1 VTSIRSARVL
11 IGTAVALAGVATAV
25 GPETAGAALPPGA
38 YANPGSRDC
47 GKVIVGGFHRVF
59 VRAAHIRC
67 ATARTVSA
75 NWYRATRCWDFR
87 APAPARR
94 TCRLGAWRCE
104 ARPGPGDVSNIE
116 IQSLF
121 ARCRRAAQTITIQT
135 FPEQD

>member
-1 VTSIRSARVL
+1 MRARLL
-11 IGTAVALAGVATAV
+11 IGTAVALAGVATAAV
-25 GPETAGAALPPGA
+25 PETAGAALPPGA

-47 GKVIVGGFHRVF
+47 GKVIVGGYHRVF
-59 VRAAHIRC
+59 VRAARIRC
-67 ATARTVSA
+67 TTARTVSA

-87 APAPARR
+87 SPAPAHN
-94 TCRLGAWRCE
+94 TCHLGAWRCE

-121 ARCRRAAQTITIQT
+121 ARCRRAAQTITLQT

>member
-1 VTSIRSARVL
+1 MRARVL
-11 IGTAVALAGVATAV
+11 IGSVVALAGVATAV

-47 GKVIVGGFHRVF
+47 GKVIVGGYHRVF
-59 VRAAHIRC
+59 VRAAHTRC
-67 ATARTVSA
+67 ARARTVSA

-94 TCRLGAWRCE
+94 TCHLGAWRCE

-121 ARCRRAAQTITIQT
+121 ARCRRATQTITIQT